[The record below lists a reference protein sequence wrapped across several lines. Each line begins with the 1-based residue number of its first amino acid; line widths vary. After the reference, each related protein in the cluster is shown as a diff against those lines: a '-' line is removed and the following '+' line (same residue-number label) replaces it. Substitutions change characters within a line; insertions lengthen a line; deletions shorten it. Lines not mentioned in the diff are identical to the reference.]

1 MNKKVERI
9 TASKWAIPMMLTG
22 ILYVKSLILLFSLYE
37 VSVRILLLSFLSF
50 APIFVIVSFSFLFE
64 GRKKWMYF
72 VTTDLVFSVMFYA
85 DLVYF
90 RGLNQLFSLYVLF
103 FKNMTLDFGASTGGY
118 FYNIDFVMLVDLLF
132 LFYVTRKSKKLS
144 KNQQPLVKK
153 ESLTKKSLLFV
164 TSFTFSFLIMITQF
178 FAVRQTIGLE
188 NYENYALLLS
198 PVGNHL
204 VNMAS
209 FVSEKVK
216 TLSEEDSLNIKAW
229 FAANE
234 KNLDADPQYEDLYGI
249 LEGKNIIVIHYE
261 SLEKF
266 VLDSSFYGKEITP
279 NLNKIL
285 DSSISFTV
293 QEQVREGTSSDTE
306 LMFNTGLYPTLKG
319 SAFMS
324 YGENTYFSLPK
335 LLKEDGYETM
345 TIHGDEAKFWNRDV
359 VYPNIGIDK
368 YVDES
373 LFEDKRYSGLGILD
387 ESLFTQSLKEIE
399 KTDSPFYSYIMS
411 VTSHTP
417 FNIEEEYRFLGIT
430 GEDADAGYLESMHY
444 TDHYLGEFYNSLE
457 EKGILEDS
465 AIIIFGDHEGIHKY
479 HESSLPENNGEI
491 PFIVSIPGMEGF
503 EVDQVGGQIDM
514 LPTLLYLLGVE
525 KDVYSGSV
533 MGSNLLK
540 SDSGSVILP
549 TGELLGETED
559 EEHLIKAGEIANL
572 IITGNYFAEDPLN
585 MGRQFDAN
593 IGRSR

>member
-1 MNKKVERI
+1 MNQKLERI

-64 GRKKWMYF
+64 GRRKWMYF

-118 FYNIDFVMLVDLLF
+118 FYNIDFVMLVDLPV
-132 LFYVTRKSKKLS
+132 LFYATRKSKKLS
-144 KNQQPLVKK
+144 KNQPVLAKK

-178 FAVRQTIGLE
+178 FAVKQTIGME

-261 SLEKF
+261 SLERF

-279 NLNKIL
+279 NLNRIL
-285 DSSISFTV
+285 DSSINFTV
-293 QEQVREGTSSDTE
+293 KEQVREGTSSDTE

-359 VYPNIGIDK
+359 VYPSLGIDK

-399 KTDSPFYSYIMS
+399 KTDSPFYAYIMS

-417 FNIEEEYRFLGIT
+417 FNIEEEYRFLGIP

-444 TDHYLGEFYNSLE
+444 TDHYLGEFYDSLE

-503 EVDQVGGQIDM
+503 EVDQLGGQVDM

-549 TGELLGETED
+549 TGELVGETED
-559 EEHLIKAGEIANL
+559 EEHLIKASEIANL

-585 MGRQFDAN
+585 RDNQFDAN

>member
-1 MNKKVERI
+1 MNRKIERI

-22 ILYVKSLILLFSLYE
+22 ILYLKSLILLFSLYE
-37 VSVRILLLSFLSF
+37 FSVRVLLLSFLSF
-50 APIFVIVSFSFLFE
+50 APIFLIASFSFLFE
-64 GRKKWMYF
+64 GRRKWMYF
-72 VTTDLVFSVMFYA
+72 VTVDLIFSVLFYA

-90 RGLNQLFSLYVLF
+90 RGLNQLFSIYVLF
-103 FKNMTLDFGASTGGY
+103 IKNLTFDFGASTGGY
-118 FYNIDFVMLVDLLF
+118 FYNIDFIMLIDLPL
-132 LFYVTRKSKKLS
+132 LFYVTRRSKKLS
-144 KNQQPLVKK
+144 KNQPSLVRK
-153 ESLTKKSLLFV
+153 ESLARKSLFFV

-178 FAVRQTIGLE
+178 FAVRQTIGME

-204 VNMAS
+204 VNVAS
-209 FVSEKVK
+209 YVSDKVRA
-216 TLSEEDSLNIKAW
+216 LSEEENLDIKAW
-229 FAANE
+229 FAENE
-234 KNLDADPQYEDLYGI
+234 KNLEVDPRYEDLYGV
-249 LEGKNIIVIHYE
+249 LKGKNIIVIHYE

-279 NLNKIL
+279 NLNKLL

-293 QEQVREGTSSDTE
+293 KEQVREGTSSDTE

-335 LLKEDGYETM
+335 LLKEEGYATM

-359 VYPNIGIDK
+359 VYPNLGIDK

-387 ESLFTQSLKEIE
+387 ESLFDQSLKEIE
-399 KTDSPFYSYIMS
+399 KTHSPFYSYVMT

-417 FNIEEEYRFLGIT
+417 FNLEEEYRFLGIP

-444 TDHYLGEFYNSLE
+444 TDHYLGEFYDALE
-457 EKGILEDS
+457 EKGILENS

-479 HESSLPENNGEI
+479 HESSLPENHGDI
-491 PFIVSIPGMEGF
+491 PFIVNVPGMEGF
-503 EVDQVGGQIDM
+503 EVDQLGGQIDM
-514 LPTLLYLLGVE
+514 LPTLLYLLGVD

-540 SDSGSVILP
+540 SDLGSVILP
-549 TGELLGETED
+549 TGELFGETEAK
-559 EEHLIKAGEIANL
+559 EHLMKSGEIANL

-585 MGRQFDAN
+585 EGKVIDSSV
-593 IGRSR
+593 GRSR